1 MTTHIRIVKITC
13 LSATCGFHAGIFVLT
28 QNPTANCLKGKPTLK
43 VILMRMIVNR
53 KELSI
58 FLASAR

>member
-1 MTTHIRIVKITC
+1 MIKHIRIVKITC
-13 LSATCGFHAGIFVLT
+13 FSATCGFSGIFLLT
-28 QNPTANCLKGKPTLK
+28 QNPTANCLKVKTTLK
-43 VILMRMIVNR
+43 LILMRMIVNR